1 MRQMQPVLWTKGV
14 LLSPQHLQTQDR
26 FLEDQVGFQL
36 SALTFCPWGFNRL
49 DVDREALAGGA
60 VAISAAA
67 GMLSDGLLF
76 DIPHADPGPPPKQL
90 EGCWEPDQETLD
102 VYLAIPEYRHGGL
115 NVSSGAAE
123 KNTRYLAEVVTR
135 RDENTGLAEKP
146 IQVARK
152 NFRLLVEGE
161 SLEGSSALPV
171 CRVRRSGTGEYQL
184 DPHFVPPLIDITAS
198 EYLLAIARRL
208 VEILTAKSS
217 TLSDARRQRSMSLA
231 EFGISDV
238 ASFWLLYT
246 VNTHMPQLRHLFE
259 TRRGHPAELY
269 SLMLSLAGA
278 LTTFSTAIHPRDLPA
293 YDHADLSGCFTVLDE
308 KLRELLDTVVP
319 ENCVSLPLQL
329 VEPSVY
335 ATAVDQERYFEA
347 PQMFLAV
354 KAEMKQAELTKK
366 APQLI
371 KVGSADQIKRLIKQA
386 LPGVELTHTSKPPS
400 AVRVKLDYQYFR
412 LATSGPEWEY
422 IELARNM
429 AAYVPADFPEPQLE
443 LVVVLPAKK

>member
-1 MRQMQPVLWTKGV
+1 MQPVLWTKGV

-26 FLEDQVGFQL
+26 FLEDQIGFQL

-49 DVDREALAGGA
+49 DIDREALAGGA
-60 VAISAAA
+60 VAISAAS
-67 GMLSDGLLF
+67 GVLSDGLLF
-76 DIPHADPGPPPKQL
+76 DIPNADPTPPPKQL

-115 NVSSGAAE
+115 NVSSSAGEGA
-123 KNTRYLAEVVTR
+123 TRYLAEVVMR

-152 NFRLLVEGE
+152 NFRLLTEGD

-171 CRVRRSGTGEYQL
+171 CRVRRAATGEYQL
-184 DPHFVPPLIDITAS
+184 DPHFVAPLIDITAS

-217 TLSDARRQRSMSLA
+217 TLSDARRQRSMGLA

-259 TRRGHPAELY
+259 TRKGHPAELFAV
-269 SLMLSLAGA
+269 MLSLAGA
-278 LTTFSTAIHPRDLPA
+278 LTTFSTAIHPRDLPT
-293 YDHADLSGCFTVLDE
+293 YDHADLSNCFTVLDE

-319 ENCVSLPLQL
+319 ANYVSLPLSL

-335 ATAVDQERYFEA
+335 ATAVDQERYLEA
-347 PQMFLAV
+347 PQMFLAL
-354 KAEMKQAELTKK
+354 KAEMKQADLMKK
-366 APQLI
+366 GPQLI
-371 KVGSADQIKRLIKQA
+371 KLSSADHIHRLIKQA
-386 LPGVELTHTSKPPS
+386 LPGVELTHTPKPPS
-400 AVRVKLDYQYFR
+400 SVPVKLDYQYFR
-412 LATSGPEWEY
+412 LAASGPEWEN
-422 IELARNM
+422 IKLARNV
-429 AAYVPADFPEPQLE
+429 AAYVPADFPDPQLE